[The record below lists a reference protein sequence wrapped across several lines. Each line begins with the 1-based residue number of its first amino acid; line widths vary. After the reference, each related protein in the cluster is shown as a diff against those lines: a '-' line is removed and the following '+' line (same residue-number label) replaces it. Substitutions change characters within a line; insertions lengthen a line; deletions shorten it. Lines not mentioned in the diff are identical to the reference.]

1 MERRRTSL
9 LLLGL
14 SSSGTHPLHSSAAL
28 AHLHRSLIHI
38 LLLGTI
44 IYQFFPAGQKTII
57 DGISWRFPLLVI
69 LNAIYVNLWSTNH
82 YILGK
87 YSPSRPNS
95 FPHISLPAFIFALF
109 VSSAVTVCYFSP
121 FHVIL
126 STPFFSISTTLSR
139 NSTAQIPMVMSSSS
153 TFPSL
158 STTVGQP
165 FSLSSVRLMPSV

>member
-95 FPHISLPAFIFALF
+95 FLISLSQPSFLRF
-109 VSSAVTVCYFSP
+109 SSALRSLYAISL
-121 FHVIL
+121 L
-126 STPFFSISTTLSR
+126 SMSFFQL
-139 NSTAQIPMVMSSSS
+139 
-153 TFPSL
+153 
-158 STTVGQP
+158 
-165 FSLSSVRLMPSV
+165 LSSAYLLHCQEIPQRRFLW